1 MNRKHATLLRRVA
14 RLIGSWRDVHEE
26 QSLSAS
32 DHVRNIDVGE
42 DGEVKI
48 TIKPSRPHCPCCLLD
63 LDLMRKEISN
73 VKGITW
79 VEFDIVEV
87 PDAERWMQVLNR

>member
-1 MNRKHATLLRRVA
+1 MNRKHSTLLRRVA

-26 QSLSAS
+26 ETLSKS
-32 DHVRNIDVGE
+32 DHVRNIDVSG

-63 LDLMRKEISN
+63 LDSMRNEISN
-73 VKGITW
+73 LKGVTW
-79 VEFDIVEV
+79 VEYQIVEV
-87 PDAERWMQVLNR
+87 PDAKRWMQVLNR

>member
-1 MNRKHATLLRRVA
+1 MNRKHSTLLRRVA

-26 QSLSAS
+26 ETLSKS
-32 DHVRNIDVGE
+32 DHVRNIDVSS

-63 LDLMRKEISN
+63 LDSFKQKLCQIKGVMFATIN
-73 VKGITW
+73 VVG
-79 VEFDIVEV
+79 V
-87 PDAERWMQVLNR
+87 PDSARWNRTLNR

>member
-1 MNRKHATLLRRVA
+1 
-14 RLIGSWRDVHEE
+14 
-26 QSLSAS
+26 
-32 DHVRNIDVGE
+32 
-42 DGEVKI
+42 
-48 TIKPSRPHCPCCLLD
+48 LD